1 MRLKDDSV
9 KVAGMRT
16 ELLLAAFIADQ
27 VYSDMGLDFVITS
40 VTDGKH
46 SATSLHY
53 VGAAF
58 DCRIYDQ
65 TPNEKIVKE
74 IKRRLNID
82 YDVVL
87 EGNHIHVE
95 FQPRYR

>member
-1 MRLKDDSV
+1 MRLKDNSV
-9 KVAGMRT
+9 KTAGMRT
-16 ELLLAAFIADQ
+16 ELLLAAIVADQ
-27 VYSDMGLDFVITS
+27 VYKDYGLDFVITS

-58 DCRIYDQ
+58 DCRIYPNQD
-65 TPNEKIVKE
+65 NEKLAKE

-87 EGNHIHVE
+87 EGDHIHVE
-95 FQPRYR
+95 FQVRYR